1 MPRNA
6 ASPVPILLDEE
17 EEWEVEMIL
26 DARGGGRNIE
36 YLVRWVGYPL
46 SASTWEPMANLA
58 HCKEALT
65 EFNTRRTRVNT
76 PKVALHHRK
85 PRPRP
90 RV

>member
-1 MPRNA
+1 MPHNA
-6 ASPVPILLDEE
+6 ATPVPILLDEE

-26 DARGGGRNIE
+26 NACGFSRNIE

-65 EFNTRRTRVNT
+65 EFNAQQTHVNT
-76 PKVALHHRK
+76 PKVASPHHK
-85 PRPRP
+85 P
-90 RV
+90 